1 MVRGRGGTQFVAVRL
16 SGRRPAASGY
26 VPFPGTPNVRLEE
39 REFVESSRQFDV
51 LDGIMIDGFHDG
63 VRAYGWVKCFPGT
76 VNGTIPCHLIRLE
89 RTHHEPSIV
98 EIIARESIRDALV
111 DFGDPI
117 TKIYQGHH
125 DTACTMIGP

>member
-1 MVRGRGGTQFVAVRL
+1 M
-16 SGRRPAASGY
+16 
-26 VPFPGTPNVRLEE
+26 RLEE

-51 LDGIMIDGFHDG
+51 LDGIMIDGFHDR

-98 EIIARESIRDALV
+98 EIIARESIREAAGLKDGSEVAISV
-111 DFGDPI
+111 QVG
-117 TKIYQGHH
+117 
-125 DTACTMIGP
+125 